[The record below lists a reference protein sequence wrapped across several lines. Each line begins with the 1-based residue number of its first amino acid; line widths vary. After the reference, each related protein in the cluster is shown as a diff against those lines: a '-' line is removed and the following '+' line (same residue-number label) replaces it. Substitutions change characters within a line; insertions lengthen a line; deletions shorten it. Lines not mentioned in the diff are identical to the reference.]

1 MTKRP
6 VKRKIQLYFRRL
18 TSGLFEG
25 VFPSSVSG
33 PRGMELDEIREYQP
47 GDSLRSIDWKTT
59 VRARKLHIRVSLPER
74 RTSVLFLIDKSG
86 SKRFGASKA
95 LKEDVLFSALSILIE
110 AVGETGNPI
119 GLATF
124 TDRIERYFPPYMN
137 QKHVLRLIGTLK
149 REEPHGTLTDLDTV
163 FFYVNGLNLPP
174 SVVFILSDFIAEDN
188 YYASLSTLSKRH
200 EVIPIVVKD
209 EREDELPRARA
220 FLAVRDMESRELDLL
235 DLSQPLLMEE
245 RYLEHFIRL
254 GLDYI
259 VVKTGE
265 DEETWR
271 DKFADFFEK
280 RARTRRAVR
289 R

>member
-18 TSGLFEG
+18 TSRLFEG
-25 VFPSSVSG
+25 AFPSSVSG
-33 PRGMELDEIREYQP
+33 PRGVELEEIREYQP

-59 VRARKLHIRVSLPER
+59 ARAGKLHIRISIPDR
-74 RTSVLFLIDKSG
+74 RTSVLFLVDKSG

-95 LKEDVLFSALSILIE
+95 LKEDVLLSVLSILIE
-110 AVGETGNPI
+110 AVGEMGNPI
-119 GLATF
+119 GFVTF
-124 TDRIERYFPPYMN
+124 TDRVEKYFPPYMN
-137 QKHVLRLIGTLK
+137 QKQALRLIEAFK
-149 REEPHGTLTDLDTV
+149 RDEPHGTLTDLDTV

-174 SVVFILSDFIAEDN
+174 SVVFVLSDFIAEDN

-209 EREDELPRARA
+209 VREDELPRARA
-220 FLAVRDMESRELDLL
+220 FLTVRDMESQEFDLL
-235 DLSQPLLMEE
+235 DLSQPLLTEE
-245 RYLEHFIRL
+245 QYLRHFIRL

-259 VVKTGE
+259 FVNTGE
-265 DEETWR
+265 NELTWR
-271 DKFADFFEK
+271 NKLADFFEK
-280 RARTRRAVR
+280 RAKTRRTVR

>member
-1 MTKRP
+1 MTERQ

-18 TSGLFEG
+18 ASSLFEG
-25 VFPSSVSG
+25 AFPSSVSG
-33 PRGMELDEIREYQP
+33 PRGLELDEIREYQP

-59 VRARKLHIRVSLPER
+59 ARSRKLHIRVSLPER

-95 LKEDVLFSALSILIE
+95 LKEDALFSALSTLFE

-119 GLATF
+119 GLVTF

-137 QKHVLRLIGTLK
+137 ERQALKLIDILK
-149 REEPHGTLTDLDTV
+149 RDEPQGTLTDLDV
-163 FFYVNGLNLPP
+163 AFFYVNSLNLPP
-174 SVVFILSDFIAEDN
+174 SVIFILSDFIAEDN

-220 FLAVRDMESRELDLL
+220 FLTVRDMESLEMGLL
-235 DLSQPLLMEE
+235 DLSRPLTGE

-265 DEETWR
+265 NEGILR